1 MERNFGFIFLES
13 TFFFHSVHIFI
24 GPTKTSIQTL
34 LILLGIYIRAFCQIS
49 RLYVQ
54 VELK

>member
-1 MERNFGFIFLES
+1 VERNFGFIFLES